1 MSIKKRFLSA
11 VTAVV
16 LAVVSVMGFSG
27 CSSQVNY
34 ALEINGEK
42 IPAGLYILFSGYAY
56 QQAQQKVIEDNPDL
70 DTSKSDFD
78 FTAQKVSD
86 MDFMDYVKQE
96 TVNYCK
102 RYAAVANLFD
112 QLKITLDDDEKDQIN
127 DSVNSQWDYE
137 IPEMAS
143 ATLSYLKKFDTVGEY
158 YESIGVSKASFK
170 LYVTDTMKASKIFT
184 YYYGEGGIE
193 EVSKA
198 DKEKWLEDNYA
209 LCRYFPISIKDSS
222 GNVIESKTE
231 LAILKQKA
239 TEYAKK
245 LQDGESYK
253 DVYNE
258 YVEYSKAQTSSAATT
273 PAETTA
279 AETTAAEGRAAVQA
293 EEPEVTTAAVEE
305 TRPEEVTTDNA
316 AETEAVT
323 TAAENE
329 TEPVEVTAD
338 TTTAAEPA
346 DTADSTTE
354 AATTPSS
361 SETGTGTGTT
371 TEEAKDSDYDRIIST
386 EATSPSE
393 KFVKALFGMN
403 KDDATVIEED
413 TAYYVVQRLDIL
425 KSDQNYAEKYD
436 SNALQGLKG
445 EEMEDAFKKEY
456 ADYTVAENKGAPD
469 YCKQQASNA
478 SNALNAINQIQYLLY
493 YYSSMFGGLS

>member
-16 LAVVSVMGFSG
+16 LAVVSVMGISG

-34 ALEINGEK
+34 ALEISGEK
-42 IPAGLYILFSGYAY
+42 IPSGLYILFSGYAY
-56 QQAQQKVIEDNPDL
+56 QQAQQKFIEDNPDT

-102 RYAAVANLFD
+102 RYSAVSNLFD
-112 QLKITLDDDEKDQIN
+112 ELKITFDDEEKDQIN
-127 DSVNSQWDYE
+127 DAVNNQWDYE
-137 IPEMAS
+137 VPDWISSSMP
-143 ATLSYLKKFDTVGEY
+143 YIKGFDTVGDY
-158 YESIGVSKASFK
+158 YESIGVSKSSLK
-170 LYVTDTMKASKIFT
+170 LYITDTMKANKIFT

-198 DKEKWLEDNYA
+198 DKEKWLEDNYT
-209 LCRYFPISIKDSS
+209 LCRYFSISIKDSD
-222 GNVIESKTE
+222 GNLIESKTE
-231 LAILKQKA
+231 LALLKEKA

-245 LQDGESYK
+245 LQNGESYK
-253 DVYNE
+253 DVYDE
-258 YVEYSKAQTSSAATT
+258 YVEYSKAQTSTAATT

-293 EEPEVTTAAVEE
+293 DEPDVTTAAEEE
-305 TRPEEVTTDNA
+305 TQPEEVTADNA

-323 TAAENE
+323 TVSEDE

-338 TTTAAEPA
+338 TTTASEPA
-346 DTADSTTE
+346 DTADTT
-354 AATTPSS
+354 AAETTPESA
-361 SETGTGTGTT
+361 ETGTGTT
-371 TEEAKDSDYDRIIST
+371 TEEVKDSDYDRIISK
-386 EATSPSE
+386 EGTSPSE
-393 KFVKALFGMN
+393 KFVKAVFDMD
-403 KDDATVIEED
+403 KDSATVIEED
-413 TAYYVVQRLDIL
+413 TAYYVVQKLDLL
-425 KSDQNYAEKYD
+425 KSDQDYAEKYD

-456 ADYTVAENKGAPD
+456 ADYTVDENKSAPD

-478 SNALNAINQIQYLLY
+478 YNALNAVNQIQYLLY
-493 YYSSMFGGLS
+493 YYSSMFGGIS

>member
-1 MSIKKRFLSA
+1 DMSIKKRFLSA
-11 VTAVV
+11 VTAIVI
-16 LAVVSVMGFSG
+16 AVVSVMEFSG

-42 IPAGLYILFSGYAY
+42 IPSGLYILFSGYAY
-56 QQAQQKVIEDNPDL
+56 QQAQQKFIKDNPDT

-112 QLKITLDDDEKDQIN
+112 QLKITFDDEEKDQLN
-127 DSVNSQWDYE
+127 DAVNSQWDYE
-137 IPEMAS
+137 VPDWISSSMPYIKGFS
-143 ATLSYLKKFDTVGEY
+143 TVGEY
-158 YESIGVSKASFK
+158 YESIGVSKASLK
-170 LYVTDTMKASKIFT
+170 LYISDTMKASKIFT

-198 DKEKWLEDNYA
+198 DKEKWLEGNYA
-209 LCRYFPISIKDSS
+209 LCRYFPISLKDIS
-222 GNVIESKTE
+222 GKLIESKTE
-231 LAILKQKA
+231 LAILKEKA

-245 LQDGESYK
+245 LQNGESYK

-258 YVEYSKAQTSSAATT
+258 YVEYSKAQTSTAATT
-273 PAETTA
+273 TPAGTTSA
-279 AETTAAEGRAAVQA
+279 AEVTTVGDRAAVQA
-293 EEPEVTTAAVEE
+293 DEPEVTTAAVEE
-305 TRPEEVTTDNA
+305 TQPEEVTTDNA

-323 TAAENE
+323 TVAENE

-338 TTTAAEPA
+338 ATTATEP
-346 DTADSTTE
+346 DSTTSNS
-354 AATTPSS
+354 AASTTPSS
-361 SETGTGTGTT
+361 SETGTGTTT
-371 TEEAKDSDYDRIIST
+371 SEVKDSDYDRIIST

-425 KSDQNYAEKYD
+425 KSDQKYAEKYD

-445 EEMEDAFKKEY
+445 EDMEAAFKKEY
-456 ADYTVAENKGAPD
+456 EDYTVTENKGAPD

-478 SNALNAINQIQYLLY
+478 SNALNAINQIQYLIY
-493 YYSSMFGGLS
+493 YYSSMFGGAG

>member
-16 LAVVSVMGFSG
+16 IAVVSVLGFSG

-42 IPAGLYILFSGYAY
+42 IPSGLYILFSGYAY
-56 QQAQQKVIEDNPDL
+56 QQAQQKFIEENPDTN
-70 DTSKSDFD
+70 TSTSDFD
-78 FTAQKVSD
+78 YTAQKVGD

-102 RYAAVANLFD
+102 RYTAVANLFD
-112 QLKITLDDDEKDQIN
+112 QLNITFDDEEKDQIN
-127 DSVNSQWDYE
+127 DAVNSQWDYE

-143 ATLSYLKKFDTVGEY
+143 ASLSYLKNFDTMGEY
-158 YESIGVSKASFK
+158 YESLGVSKASLK
-170 LYVTDTMKASKIFT
+170 LYISDTMRANKIFT

-193 EVSKA
+193 EVSKT
-198 DKEKWLEDNYA
+198 DKEKWLEENYT
-209 LCRYFPISIKDSS
+209 LCRYFSISMKDSS
-222 GNVIESKTE
+222 GNLIESKTE
-231 LAILKQKA
+231 LALLKEKA
-239 TEYAKK
+239 VEYAKK

-253 DVYNE
+253 DVYDE
-258 YVEYSKAQTSSAATT
+258 YVEYSKAQTSTASTTSEETTSAAEVTT
-273 PAETTA
+273 V
-279 AETTAAEGRAAVQA
+279 GDRAAVQA
-293 EEPEVTTAAVEE
+293 DEPEVTTAAAEE
-305 TRPEEVTTDNA
+305 TQPEEEVTADNA

-329 TEPVEVTAD
+329 TEPIEVTAD

-346 DTADSTTE
+346 DTTDTT
-354 AATTPSS
+354 AAETTPSS
-361 SETGTGTGTT
+361 SETGTETT
-371 TEEAKDSDYDRIIST
+371 TEEVKDSDYDRIISK
-386 EATSPSE
+386 EGTSPSE
-393 KFVKALFGMN
+393 KFVKAVFDMD
-403 KDDATVIEED
+403 KDSATVIEED
-413 TAYYVVQRLDIL
+413 TAYYVVQKLDLL
-425 KSDQNYAEKYD
+425 KSDQDYAEKYD

-456 ADYTVAENKGAPD
+456 VDYALVENKAAPD

-493 YYSSMFGGLS
+493 YYSSMFGGIS